1 MTTEDREYVWGS
13 AFAWADYWTSTDEA
27 VDFANHYVNEIEK
40 NEALYNILDWPTY
53 ETTFSK
59 WKAGRARLPADS
71 RLRQLL
77 AESLTEEGRK
87 DVLLIMSD
95 LLVDLDLDEVAHAVR
110 WMVDNCKFP
119 AVMSYKGQFGY
130 IWCAWKY
137 LNCFKSEVILP
148 NEFGEQPMPG
158 MAYHSTKEAAL
169 WEGICYLSYRL
180 ILMKRIY
187 DAKVARFLSPIRAAI
202 GERRV

>member
-1 MTTEDREYVWGS
+1 MTTKDREYAWGS

-40 NEALYNILDWPTY
+40 NEALYNILEWPTY

-59 WKAGRARLPADS
+59 WKAGRGRLPADS

-77 AESLTEEGRK
+77 AEAFTEEGRK

-110 WMVDNCKFP
+110 WMADNNKFP
-119 AVMSYKGQFGY
+119 AVMSYKEKFGY
-130 IWCAWKY
+130 LWLRQKD
-137 LNCFKSEVILP
+137 LGCFKSETMLP
-148 NEFGEQPMPG
+148 GELGEQL
-158 MAYHSTKEAAL
+158 MAGVYHPTKEAAL
-169 WEGICYLSYRL
+169 WEGISYLSHRL
-180 ILMKRIY
+180 MLMEGRVR
-187 DAKVARFLSPIRAAI
+187 AKVARFLSPIRAAI